1 MLENGARV
9 GDIFMSLIHSAE
21 LNKINPFDYLVTLLR
36 KRDEVAKNP
45 ANWMPWIYQQTLA
58 SLNGL
63 NPA

>member
-21 LNKINPFDYLVTLLR
+21 LNKINPIDYLVTLLR

-45 ANWMPWIYQQTLA
+45 ANWMPWIY
-58 SLNGL
+58 
-63 NPA
+63 